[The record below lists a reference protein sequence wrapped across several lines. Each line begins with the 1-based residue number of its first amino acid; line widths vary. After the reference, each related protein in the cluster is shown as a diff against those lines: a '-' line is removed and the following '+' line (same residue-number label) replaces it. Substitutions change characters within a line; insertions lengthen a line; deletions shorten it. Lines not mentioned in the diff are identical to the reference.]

1 MNIQILPYAFKRIGL
16 FLFFL
21 SLINPSTIG
30 AWDAITGVPCE
41 DCANWQ
47 KPSWVNITE
56 LASLLGFILYF
67 LSKEKVEDE
76 LIKQIRL
83 EAMSM
88 AFISSIFVLLFIHLM
103 NFYSLQELGAGV
115 IFYLHMFLFL
125 IIYHALKMNFD
136 L

>member
-21 SLINPSTIG
+21 SFINPWTIG
-30 AWDAITGVPCE
+30 FVEGFLGVPC
-41 DCANWQ
+41 DCENWK

-67 LSKEKVEDE
+67 LSKEKIEDE

-88 AFISSIFVLLFIHLM
+88 AFVSSIFVLLFIHLM
-103 NFYSLQELGAGV
+103 NFYSLQQLGAGI

-125 IIYHALKMNFD
+125 VIYHALKMNFD